1 MGSKLTRQRSL
12 DLDTKL
18 SRRRR
23 QRSEAAAD
31 GDRSGGGSGRDL
43 LFTSLMLKSDKL
55 PGMLRRSNPC
65 PYVRRVAWI
74 RDIQRLLREQKT
86 EQAAE
91 VLRLLR
97 KVRPAV
103 RRRAGHGA
111 VRVVGLHIQTWCC
124 ARRCAVCAV
133 MRREKKKKK
142 FCNIVYFQRIFLTI

>member
-23 QRSEAAAD
+23 QRSEASTESE
-31 GDRSGGGSGRDL
+31 RSGGGGGSGRDL

-97 KVRPAV
+97 KVRPAMPGTE
-103 RRRAGHGA
+103 RCML
-111 VRVVGLHIQTWCC
+111 RVSIQTGFVRMC
-124 ARRCAVCAV
+124 ALCAV
-133 MRREKKKKK
+133 MCRETDKSFTMLDIYFFK
-142 FCNIVYFQRIFLTI
+142 NIFE

>member
-23 QRSEAAAD
+23 QRSDAPTEVE
-31 GDRSGGGSGRDL
+31 RSGGGGGGGSGRDL

-97 KVRPAV
+97 KVRAATPGTERCV
-103 RRRAGHGA
+103 LGRARG
-111 VRVVGLHIQTWCC
+111 
-124 ARRCAVCAV
+124 CAVCAV
-133 MRREKKKKK
+133 MPSEKGKVLQ
-142 FCNIVYFQRIFLTI
+142 CCIFVFLNFLPTKSFG

>member
-23 QRSEAAAD
+23 QRSDAPTESE
-31 GDRSGGGSGRDL
+31 RSGGGGSGRDL

-97 KVRPAV
+97 KVRAAMPGTE
-103 RRRAGHGA
+103 RCMQWGSIYGP
-111 VRVVGLHIQTWCC
+111 GPSEC
-124 ARRCAVCAV
+124 APF
-133 MRREKKKKK
+133 EW
-142 FCNIVYFQRIFLTI
+142 